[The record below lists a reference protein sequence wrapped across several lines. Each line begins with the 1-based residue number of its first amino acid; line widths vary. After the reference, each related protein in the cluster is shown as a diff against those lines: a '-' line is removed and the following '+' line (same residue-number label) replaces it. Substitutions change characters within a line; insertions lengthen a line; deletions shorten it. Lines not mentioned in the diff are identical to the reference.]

1 MNRHTSMIHPARI
14 SLRTRL
20 PRAMIRGAA
29 ALLSLAAIGHAAAA
43 TWVYVSNADSQEISV
58 LELDRT
64 QGVLK
69 PVQTLNVGGTV
80 MPMAVSPDK
89 RVLYAALRSQPFRV
103 VSMSIDAA
111 TGKLQKLGEAPLAD
125 SMANIDL
132 DASGKLKKLGEAPLA
147 DSMANI
153 DTDATGRWLFA
164 ASYPGHKITVNSI
177 DPKTGSVGPIQQLLP
192 TAPNAHAI
200 HADASNRFV
209 LATSL
214 GADNVSSWRF
224 DAEKG
229 LLSAND
235 PALTTSTPKSGPRHF
250 VWDKAQRRVYLL
262 NELDASLQVYAWDAA
277 RGTLKLEQST
287 TALPPGFTGKPWAAD
302 LHLTPDGR
310 FLYASERT
318 SSTLAAFKVDAAT
331 GQLQPLG
338 NTPTEKGPRG
348 FAIDPSGRYL
358 IAAGQESHGIS
369 LYAIDPAT
377 GALGKPS
384 RTDAGKNPNWIE
396 IVDTP

>member
-1 MNRHTSMIHPARI
+1 M
-14 SLRTRL
+14 LRTLRV
-20 PRAMIRGAA
+20 GF
-29 ALLSLAAIGHAAAA
+29 ALLSMAGVHASAA

-58 LELDRT
+58 LALDRDKGSLT
-64 QGVLK
+64 

-80 MPMAVSPDK
+80 MPMTVSHDK

-103 VSMSIDAA
+103 VSLSIDAA

-132 DASGKLKKLGEAPLA
+132 DASGK
-147 DSMANI
+147 
-153 DTDATGRWLFA
+153 WLFA
-164 ASYPGHKITVNSI
+164 ASYQGGKISVNAI
-177 DPKTGSVGPIQQLLP
+177 GKDGAAGAIQQLVQ
-192 TAPNAHAI
+192 TAPNAHAV

-214 GADNVSSWRF
+214 GGDNVSSWRF

-229 LLSAND
+229 LLAAND
-235 PALTTSTPKSGPRHF
+235 PPLTMAAAKSGPRHF
-250 VWDKAQRRVYLL
+250 VWDKAQRHVYLL
-262 NELDASLQVYAWDAA
+262 NELDAALHVYAWDAA

-287 TALPPGFTGKPWAAD
+287 TTLPAGFTGKPWAAD

-318 SSTLAAFKVDAAT
+318 SSTLSAFRVDAAT

-338 NTPTEKGPRG
+338 QTPTEKTPRG

-358 IAAGQESHGIS
+358 IAAGQESHGVS
-369 LYAIDPAT
+369 LYAIDPTT
-377 GALGKPS
+377 GALGTPS
-384 RTDAGKNPNWIE
+384 RLGLGKNPNWIE
-396 IVDTP
+396 IVDMP

>member
-1 MNRHTSMIHPARI
+1 MNRHTSMLHAIRV

-20 PRAMIRGAA
+20 PRAMVRSAA
-29 ALLSLAAIGHAAAA
+29 ALLSMTVMGHASAA

-58 LELDRT
+58 LELDRG

-80 MPMAVSPDK
+80 MPMAVSHDK

-103 VSMSIDAA
+103 VSLSIDAA

-132 DASGKLKKLGEAPLA
+132 DASGK
-147 DSMANI
+147 
-153 DTDATGRWLFA
+153 WLFA
-164 ASYPGHKITVNSI
+164 ASYQGGKISVNAI
-177 DPKTGSVGPIQQLLP
+177 GKDGAAGPIQQLVQ

-214 GADNVSSWRF
+214 GGDNLSSWRF

-235 PALTTSTPKSGPRHF
+235 PPLTQGAAKSGPRHF
-250 VWDKAQRRVYLL
+250 LWDKAQRRVYLL
-262 NELDASLQVYAWDAA
+262 DELDAAVHVFAWDAA

-331 GQLQPLG
+331 GQLQPIG
-338 NTPTEKGPRG
+338 HTPTEKTPRG

-369 LYAIDPAT
+369 LYAIDSAT

-384 RTDAGKNPNWIE
+384 RMDVGKNPNWIE
-396 IVDTP
+396 IVDAP

>member
-1 MNRHTSMIHPARI
+1 MNRHTSMLHAIRV

-20 PRAMIRGAA
+20 PRAMVRSAA
-29 ALLSLAAIGHAAAA
+29 ALLSMTVMGHASAA

-58 LELDRT
+58 LELDRG
-64 QGVLK
+64 QGALK

-80 MPMAVSPDK
+80 MPMAVSHDK

-103 VSMSIDAA
+103 VSLSIDAA

-132 DASGKLKKLGEAPLA
+132 DASGK
-147 DSMANI
+147 
-153 DTDATGRWLFA
+153 WLFA
-164 ASYPGHKITVNSI
+164 ASYQGGKISVNAI
-177 DPKTGSVGPIQQLLP
+177 GKDGAAGPIQQLVQ

-214 GADNVSSWRF
+214 GGDNLSSWRF

-235 PALTTSTPKSGPRHF
+235 PPLTQGTAKSGPRHF

-262 NELDASLQVYAWDAA
+262 DELDAAVHVFAWDAA

-331 GQLQPLG
+331 GQLQPIG
-338 NTPTEKGPRG
+338 HTPTEKTPRG

-369 LYAIDPAT
+369 LYAIDSAT

-384 RTDAGKNPNWIE
+384 RMDVGKNPNWIE
-396 IVDTP
+396 IVDAP